1 MRALFSNL
9 LTASVSGSIV
19 ILAVL
24 VLRLVLRKT
33 PKKFICMLWM
43 VAGLRLLLPVP
54 LQSRFSL
61 QPPTIRLPQS
71 ETLQTYLVPLWC
83 IVAVSLLCASLI
95 SYAHLRRQV
104 KDARKIRGGWECEG
118 LETAFVLGF
127 LKPKI
132 YIPAGINDNTRQ
144 QILAH
149 ERTHLD
155 KGDHWIKL
163 IGFLALVLH
172 WFNPLVWVSYILL
185 CKDIEMACD
194 QRVVQ
199 FMDLPERKAY
209 SAALLDCST
218 HKVHYAACPV
228 AFGEVSVKYRIKSVL
243 SYKKPAFWI
252 SLLGVL
258 AIAFVA
264 VCLGTNP
271 IEQRSD
277 PDAALLRSSRE
288 TPEDFTPAVLPQS
301 EENPDWGLEM
311 SVADLTPT
319 GGSLML
325 GITEKLH
332 LATEN
337 LKLSDSFLETW
348 NGESWEPLPS
358 RSGDGQV
365 IRLSY
370 GFGGSFDRS
379 SEICCEPMDWSAVYG
394 SLAAGDYRI
403 VVTVTDDTRT
413 DLFRV
418 PFHIYREALPSAQE
432 AAVARCENAL
442 STLENQ
448 LAFVVRRSEKNFLDD
463 GLSPVCQV
471 GINGREYRVDYF
483 AGEFPVSTDRGS
495 VNGYIREGL
504 VNSELASFSLN
515 RNRKFLFPEGDS
527 LISDG
532 EIRFRSV
539 WTDQTGNICQG
550 TDQYLFDETGSLKQ
564 IDRLEQSID
573 GEILLHQRLEVLSTD
588 PYSSYISSAPSLDYT
603 DSYTSGGDSP
613 WSIYLRVDDDLL
625 TPTGGYIYVSWQGV
639 GAGNYTMGDSYWLE
653 RKVQEGKGT
662 DGWQRILG
670 SDAAF
675 PFGVALDKLSSR
687 AQIFHLDWSDAYGSL
702 DAGVYRLGTRFY
714 KDDQSIIQYAEFAV
728 YPTGGYYG
736 DGAQAAMARVDAAIE
751 KLKSGSYHAKK
762 FQSLGRQGTEELVL
776 TEEFWQYGDTLV
788 TAMYY
793 DAGRYSHCAVETGDD
808 RIMDGWYGYTY
819 FSGPYDSFYFPAGQS
834 VISDREITFLYSYST
849 AADDNPL
856 TRYTYRFDESGNLT
870 EIEHVSFDSMY
881 NGYRVKCIIEP
892 TPEAEIRAQVEAYRQ
907 EYEGK

>member
-104 KDARKIRGGWECEG
+104 KNARKVQGGWECEG

-252 SLLGVL
+252 SLLGVM

-271 IEQRSD
+271 VEKQED
-277 PDAALLRSSRE
+277 PEAALVQSSRQNPE
-288 TPEDFTPAVLPQS
+288 TFAPATAPASL
-301 EENPDWGLEM
+301 ENPDWGVTSYVSEC
-311 SVADLTPT
+311 TPT
-319 GGSLML
+319 GGTLTLVIEERFCQS
-325 GITEKLH
+325 
-332 LATEN
+332 
-337 LKLSDSFLETW
+337 SDSIAITDASLERW
-348 NGESWEPLPS
+348 NGTDWEEVPGLSGGKILTFGAMGFAQS
-358 RSGDGQV
+358 RTYATDTWP
-365 IRLSY
+365 I
-370 GFGGSFDRS
+370 
-379 SEICCEPMDWSAVYG
+379 PMDWSLRYG
-394 SLAAGDYRI
+394 SLSDGDYR
-403 VVTVTDDTRT
+403 VKAVMKSDTQSAT
-413 DLFRV
+413 FYA
-418 PFHIYREALPSAQE
+418 PFQIYREALPSAE
-432 AAVARCENAL
+432 ESALARCTAAL
-442 STLENQ
+442 QSLYQ
-448 LAFVVRRSEKNFLDD
+448 RGCYSILISQKQAFGD
-463 GLSPVCQV
+463 GLSPVLRLTRM
-471 GINGREYRVDYF
+471 GNTERSDYY
-483 AGEFPVSTDRGS
+483 AGNF
-495 VNGYIREGL
+495 
-504 VNSELASFSLN
+504 LASSKVENYSFTEGSPTDWTGPFTLSQN
-515 RNRKFLFPEGDS
+515 RRFLFPEGQSTISDQ
-527 LISDG
+527 LIS
-532 EIRFRSV
+532 FRSAWADPDGNTYYGTESYSFDSSGNLISV
-539 WTDQTGNICQG
+539 DRVVENTEKVLVAHDRMEVITQDTEECTD
-550 TDQYLFDETGSLKQ
+550 YLY
-564 IDRLEQSID
+564 
-573 GEILLHQRLEVLSTD
+573 EVSMQ
-588 PYSSYISSAPSLDYT
+588 APENSFEA
-603 DSYTSGGDSP
+603 SENSP
-613 WSIYLRVDDDLL
+613 WKIFFRVDDDYL
-625 TPTGGYIYVSWQGV
+625 TPTGGEVWVAWNGL
-639 GAGNYTMGDSYWLE
+639 GAGSYTIDSVFWLE
-653 RKVQEGKGT
+653 KMDSRNWE
-662 DGWQRILG
+662 RLLG
-670 SDAAF
+670 SDVTC
-675 PFGVALDKLSSR
+675 PFDGSFSTLSSR
-687 AQIFHLDWSDAYGSL
+687 TQMIQTDWSPVYGFL
-702 DAGVYRLGTRFY
+702 DAGLYRMGAKFFNGS
-714 KDDQSIIQYAEFAV
+714 QSLTQYAEFTIGAV
-728 YPTGGYYG
+728 GGVYG
-736 DGAQAAMARVDAAIE
+736 EGAEAAIARVDAAIA
-751 KLKSGSYHAKK
+751 KLKSGPYHAKQ
-762 FQSLGRQGTEELVL
+762 FSRHGGDDCL
-776 TEEFWQYGDTLV
+776 TEEYWSMGEDMAVCFYN
-788 TAMYY
+788 
-793 DAGRYSHCAVETGDD
+793 DAGSYSHSIVDSGED
-808 RIMDGWYGYTY
+808 RLWANWCDYDT
-819 FSGPYDSFYFPAGQS
+819 SRQPYYSIYFPEGES
-834 VISDREITFLYSYST
+834 VISDREISFLYGFSSN
-849 AADDNPL
+849 AWCNPL
-856 TRYTYRFDESGNLT
+856 YRYTYRFDEQGNLT
-870 EIEHVSFDSMY
+870 ELEWYFVQDGPEATIRY
-881 NGYRVKCIIEP
+881 CLEP
-892 TPEAEIRAQVEAYRQ
+892 TTETEVQ
-907 EYEGK
+907 EKLQQLRTENGT

>member
-1 MRALFSNL
+1 MRTLFSNL

-104 KDARKIRGGWECEG
+104 KNARKVRGGWECEG

-271 IEQRSD
+271 VEKQED
-277 PDAALLRSSRE
+277 PEAALVQSSRQNPE
-288 TPEDFTPAVLPQS
+288 TFAPATAPVSL
-301 EENPDWGLEM
+301 ENPDWGVTSYVSECTPTGGTLTLEIEERFCQSSDSIAITDASLERWNGTDWEEVPGLSDGKILTFGAM
-311 SVADLTPT
+311 GFAQSRTYATDTWPIPMDWSLRYGSLSDGDYRVKAVMKSDTQSATFYAPFQIYRETLPSAEESALARCTAALQSLYQRGCYSILISQKQAFGDGLSPVLRLTRMGNTERSDYYAGNFLASSKVENYSFTEGSPTDWTPPFTLSQNRRFLFPEGQSTISDQLISFRSAWADPDGNTYYGTESYSFDSSGNLISVDRVVENTEKVLVAHDRMEVITQDTEECTDYLYEASTQAPENSFEASNNSPWKIFFRVDDDYLTPT
-319 GGSLML
+319 GG
-325 GITEKLH
+325 EVWV
-332 LATEN
+332 A
-337 LKLSDSFLETW
+337 W
-348 NGESWEPLPS
+348 NGL
-358 RSGDGQV
+358 G
-365 IRLSY
+365 
-370 GFGGSFDRS
+370 
-379 SEICCEPMDWSAVYG
+379 
-394 SLAAGDYRI
+394 AG
-403 VVTVTDDTRT
+403 
-413 DLFRV
+413 
-418 PFHIYREALPSAQE
+418 
-432 AAVARCENAL
+432 
-442 STLENQ
+442 
-448 LAFVVRRSEKNFLDD
+448 
-463 GLSPVCQV
+463 
-471 GINGREYRVDYF
+471 
-483 AGEFPVSTDRGS
+483 
-495 VNGYIREGL
+495 
-504 VNSELASFSLN
+504 
-515 RNRKFLFPEGDS
+515 
-527 LISDG
+527 
-532 EIRFRSV
+532 
-539 WTDQTGNICQG
+539 
-550 TDQYLFDETGSLKQ
+550 
-564 IDRLEQSID
+564 
-573 GEILLHQRLEVLSTD
+573 
-588 PYSSYISSAPSLDYT
+588 
-603 DSYTSGGDSP
+603 SYTIDS
-613 WSIYLRVDDDLL
+613 VF
-625 TPTGGYIYVSWQGV
+625 
-639 GAGNYTMGDSYWLE
+639 WLE
-653 RKVQEGKGT
+653 KMGSRNWE
-662 DGWQRILG
+662 RLLG
-670 SDAAF
+670 SDVTC
-675 PFGVALDKLSSR
+675 PFDGNFSTLSSR
-687 AQIFHLDWSDAYGSL
+687 TQMIQTDWSPVYGFL
-702 DAGVYRLGTRFY
+702 DAGLYRMGAKFFNGS
-714 KDDQSIIQYAEFAV
+714 QSLTQYAEFTIGAV
-728 YPTGGYYG
+728 GGIYG
-736 DGAQAAMARVDAAIE
+736 DGAEAAIARVDAAIA
-751 KLKSGSYHAKK
+751 KLKSGPYHAKQ
-762 FQSLGRQGTEELVL
+762 FSRHS
-776 TEEFWQYGDTLV
+776 GDDCITKEYWSMGEDMAV
-788 TAMYY
+788 CFYN
-793 DAGRYSHCAVETGDD
+793 DAGSYSHSIVDSGED
-808 RIMDGWYGYTY
+808 RLWADWCDYDT
-819 FSGPYDSFYFPAGQS
+819 SRQPYYSIYFPEGES
-834 VISDREITFLYSYST
+834 VISDREISFLYSFSSN
-849 AADDNPL
+849 AWCNPL
-856 TRYTYRFDESGNLT
+856 YRYTYRFDEQGNLT
-870 EIEHVSFDSMY
+870 ELEWYFVQDGPETTIRY
-881 NGYRVKCIIEP
+881 CLEP
-892 TPEAEIRAQVEAYRQ
+892 TTETEVQ
-907 EYEGK
+907 EKLQQLRTENGT

>member
-104 KDARKIRGGWECEG
+104 KDARKVRGGWECEG

-271 IEQRSD
+271 VEKQED
-277 PDAALLRSSRE
+277 PEAALVQSSRQNPE
-288 TPEDFTPAVLPQS
+288 TFAPATAPASL
-301 EENPDWGLEM
+301 ENPDWGVTSYVSEC
-311 SVADLTPT
+311 TPT
-319 GGSLML
+319 GGTLTLVIEERFCQS
-325 GITEKLH
+325 
-332 LATEN
+332 
-337 LKLSDSFLETW
+337 SDSIAITDASLERW
-348 NGESWEPLPS
+348 NGTDWEEVPGLSGGKILTFGAMGFAQS
-358 RSGDGQV
+358 RTYATDTWP
-365 IRLSY
+365 I
-370 GFGGSFDRS
+370 
-379 SEICCEPMDWSAVYG
+379 PMDWSLRYG
-394 SLAAGDYRI
+394 SLSDGDYR
-403 VVTVTDDTRT
+403 VKAVMKSDTQSAT
-413 DLFRV
+413 FYA
-418 PFHIYREALPSAQE
+418 PFQIYREALPSAE
-432 AAVARCENAL
+432 ESALARCTAAL
-442 STLENQ
+442 QSLYQ
-448 LAFVVRRSEKNFLDD
+448 RGCYSILISQKQAFGD
-463 GLSPVCQV
+463 GLSPVLRLTRM
-471 GINGREYRVDYF
+471 GNTERSDYY
-483 AGEFPVSTDRGS
+483 AGNF
-495 VNGYIREGL
+495 
-504 VNSELASFSLN
+504 LASSKVENYSFTEGSPTDWTGPFTLSQN
-515 RNRKFLFPEGDS
+515 RRFLFPEGQSTISDQ
-527 LISDG
+527 LIS
-532 EIRFRSV
+532 FRSAWADPDGNTYYGTESYSFDSSGNLISV
-539 WTDQTGNICQG
+539 DRVVENTEKVLVAHDRMEVITQDTEECTD
-550 TDQYLFDETGSLKQ
+550 YLY
-564 IDRLEQSID
+564 
-573 GEILLHQRLEVLSTD
+573 EVSMQ
-588 PYSSYISSAPSLDYT
+588 APENSFEA
-603 DSYTSGGDSP
+603 SENSP
-613 WSIYLRVDDDLL
+613 WKIFFRVDDDYL
-625 TPTGGYIYVSWQGV
+625 TPTGGEVWVAWNGL
-639 GAGNYTMGDSYWLE
+639 GAGSYTIDSVFWLE
-653 RKVQEGKGT
+653 KMGSRNWE
-662 DGWQRILG
+662 RLLG
-670 SDAAF
+670 SDVTC
-675 PFGVALDKLSSR
+675 PFDGSFSTLSSR
-687 AQIFHLDWSDAYGSL
+687 TQMIQTDWSPVYGFL
-702 DAGVYRLGTRFY
+702 DAGLYRMGAKFFNGS
-714 KDDQSIIQYAEFAV
+714 QSLTQYAEFTIGAV
-728 YPTGGYYG
+728 GGIYG
-736 DGAQAAMARVDAAIE
+736 DGAEAAIARVDAAIA
-751 KLKSGSYHAKK
+751 KLKSGPYHAKQ
-762 FQSLGRQGTEELVL
+762 FSRHGGDDCL
-776 TEEFWQYGDTLV
+776 TEEYWSMGEDMAVCFYN
-788 TAMYY
+788 
-793 DAGRYSHCAVETGDD
+793 DAGSYSHSIVDSGED
-808 RIMDGWYGYTY
+808 RLWANWCDYDT
-819 FSGPYDSFYFPAGQS
+819 SRQPYYSIYFPEGES
-834 VISDREITFLYSYST
+834 IISDREISFLYSFSSN
-849 AADDNPL
+849 AWCNPL
-856 TRYTYRFDESGNLT
+856 YRYTYRFDEQGNLT
-870 EIEHVSFDSMY
+870 ELEWYFVQDGPEATIRY
-881 NGYRVKCIIEP
+881 CLEP
-892 TPEAEIRAQVEAYRQ
+892 TTETEVQ
-907 EYEGK
+907 EKLQQLRTENGT

>member
-104 KDARKIRGGWECEG
+104 KNARKVRGGWECEG

-271 IEQRSD
+271 VEKQED
-277 PDAALLRSSRE
+277 PEAALVQSSQ
-288 TPEDFTPAVLPQS
+288 EDPADFSPAAQPQYP
-301 EENPDWGLEM
+301 ENPDWGITL
-311 SVADLTPT
+311 SVEDLTVT
-319 GGSLML
+319 GG
-325 GITEKLH
+325 KLI
-332 LATEN
+332 
-337 LKLSDSFLETW
+337 LKIAPEFCRTRDTIKV
-348 NGESWEPLPS
+348 
-358 RSGDGQV
+358 SG
-365 IRLSY
+365 S
-370 GFGGSFDRS
+370 
-379 SEICCEPMDWSAVYG
+379 
-394 SLAAGDYRI
+394 
-403 VVTVTDDTRT
+403 
-413 DLFRV
+413 
-418 PFHIYREALPSAQE
+418 H
-432 AAVARCENAL
+432 
-442 STLENQ
+442 
-448 LAFVVRRSEKNFLDD
+448 
-463 GLSPVCQV
+463 
-471 GINGREYRVDYF
+471 
-483 AGEFPVSTDRGS
+483 
-495 VNGYIREGL
+495 
-504 VNSELASFSLN
+504 
-515 RNRKFLFPEGDS
+515 
-527 LISDG
+527 
-532 EIRFRSV
+532 
-539 WTDQTGNICQG
+539 
-550 TDQYLFDETGSLKQ
+550 
-564 IDRLEQSID
+564 
-573 GEILLHQRLEVLSTD
+573 
-588 PYSSYISSAPSLDYT
+588 
-603 DSYTSGGDSP
+603 
-613 WSIYLRVDDDLL
+613 
-625 TPTGGYIYVSWQGV
+625 
-639 GAGNYTMGDSYWLE
+639 LE
-653 RKVQEGKGT
+653 R
-662 DGWQRILG
+662 
-670 SDAAF
+670 
-675 PFGVALDKLSSR
+675 
-687 AQIFHLDWSDAYGSL
+687 
-702 DAGVYRLGTRFY
+702 
-714 KDDQSIIQYAEFAV
+714 
-728 YPTGGYYG
+728 
-736 DGAQAAMARVDAAIE
+736 
-751 KLKSGSYHAKK
+751 
-762 FQSLGRQGTEELVL
+762 
-776 TEEFWQYGDTLV
+776 
-788 TAMYY
+788 
-793 DAGRYSHCAVETGDD
+793 
-808 RIMDGWYGYTY
+808 
-819 FSGPYDSFYFPAGQS
+819 
-834 VISDREITFLYSYST
+834 
-849 AADDNPL
+849 
-856 TRYTYRFDESGNLT
+856 
-870 EIEHVSFDSMY
+870 
-881 NGYRVKCIIEP
+881 
-892 TPEAEIRAQVEAYRQ
+892 
-907 EYEGK
+907 

>member
-1 MRALFSNL
+1 MQSLFSNL

-104 KDARKIRGGWECEG
+104 KNARKVRGGWECEG

-271 IEQRSD
+271 VEKQED
-277 PDAALLRSSRE
+277 PEAALVQSSKE
-288 TPEDFTPAVLPQS
+288 KPESFTTAAMPVSP
-301 EENPDWGLEM
+301 ENPDWGLVPYV
-311 SVADLTPT
+311 SACTPT
-319 GGSLML
+319 GGTLSIEVQERFCQSSDGMTITDASL
-325 GITEKLH
+325 ER
-332 LATEN
+332 
-337 LKLSDSFLETW
+337 W
-348 NGESWEPLPS
+348 NGTDWEPLPS
-358 RSGDGQV
+358 LSGGKILTFGVVFAQFRSYATETEH
-365 IRLSY
+365 LS
-370 GFGGSFDRS
+370 
-379 SEICCEPMDWSAVYG
+379 MDWSLRYG
-394 SLAAGDYRI
+394 SLPEGDYRVNLVI
-403 VVTVTDDTRT
+403 ASDTQSAT
-413 DLFRV
+413 FYA
-418 PFHIYREALPSAQE
+418 PFQIYREALPSAE
-432 AAVARCENAL
+432 ESALARCTAAL
-442 STLENQ
+442 QSLYQ
-448 LAFVVRRSEKNFLDD
+448 RRYYSILISQKQTFGD
-463 GLSPVCQV
+463 GLSPVMRLTKD
-471 GINGREYRVDYF
+471 GRTFRNDYY
-483 AGEFPVSTDRGS
+483 AGEF
-495 VNGYIREGL
+495 
-504 VNSELASFSLN
+504 LASSNMVNYDFDGAGGVPMDWTEPFSLN
-515 RNRKFLFPEGDS
+515 QNRRFLFPEGQS
-527 LISDG
+527 TISEQLIS
-532 EIRFRSV
+532 FRSAWV
-539 WTDQTGNICQG
+539 DTDGNTYYG
-550 TDQYLFDETGSLKQ
+550 TDCYCFDSSRNLTSVDRVVENSEKALVSH
-564 IDRLEQSID
+564 DRLEVITLD
-573 GEILLHQRLEVLSTD
+573 TEECTDYLYANASTQVPED
-588 PYSSYISSAPSLDYT
+588 SFEAAEKSSWKIFF
-603 DSYTSGGDSP
+603 
-613 WSIYLRVDDDLL
+613 RVDDDYL
-625 TPTGGYIYVSWQGV
+625 TPTGGEVWVAWNGL
-639 GAGNYTMGDSYWLE
+639 GAGSYTIDSVFWLE
-653 RKVQEGKGT
+653 KMDSRNWE
-662 DGWQRILG
+662 RLLG
-670 SDAAF
+670 SDVTC
-675 PFGVALDKLSSR
+675 PFDGSFSTLSSR
-687 AQIFHLDWSDAYGSL
+687 TQMIQTDWSPVYGFL
-702 DAGVYRLGTRFY
+702 DAGLYRMGAKFFNG
-714 KDDQSIIQYAEFAV
+714 DQSLIQYAEFSIGAV
-728 YPTGGYYG
+728 GGVYG
-736 DGAQAAMARVDAAIE
+736 DGAEAAIARVDAAIAA
-751 KLKSGSYHAKK
+751 LKSGPYHAKQ
-762 FQSLGRQGTEELVL
+762 FSRHDGTDTL
-776 TEEFWQYGDTLV
+776 TEEYWAVGEDMATSFYN
-788 TAMYY
+788 
-793 DAGRYSHCAVETGDD
+793 DAGSYSHSIVESGED
-808 RIMDGWYGYTY
+808 RLWANWCDYDT
-819 FSGPYDSFYFPAGQS
+819 SRQPYYSIYFPEGES
-834 VISDREITFLYSYST
+834 VISDREISFLYSFSSN
-849 AADDNPL
+849 AWCNPL
-856 TRYTYRFDESGNLT
+856 YRYTYRFDEQGNLT
-870 EIEHVSFDSMY
+870 ELEWYFVQDGPEATIRY
-881 NGYRVKCIIEP
+881 CLEP
-892 TPEAEIRAQVEAYRQ
+892 TTETEVQ
-907 EYEGK
+907 EKLQQLRTENGT

>member
-104 KDARKIRGGWECEG
+104 KDARKVRGGWECEG

-271 IEQRSD
+271 VEKQED
-277 PDAALLRSSRE
+277 PEAALVQSSRQNPE
-288 TPEDFTPAVLPQS
+288 TFAPATAPASL
-301 EENPDWGLEM
+301 ENPDWGVTSYVSEC
-311 SVADLTPT
+311 TPT
-319 GGSLML
+319 GGTLTLVIEERFCQS
-325 GITEKLH
+325 
-332 LATEN
+332 
-337 LKLSDSFLETW
+337 SDSIAITDASLERW
-348 NGESWEPLPS
+348 NGTDWEEVPGLSGGKILTFGAMGFAQS
-358 RSGDGQV
+358 RTYATDTWP
-365 IRLSY
+365 I
-370 GFGGSFDRS
+370 
-379 SEICCEPMDWSAVYG
+379 PMDWSLRYG
-394 SLAAGDYRI
+394 SLSDGDYR
-403 VVTVTDDTRT
+403 VKAVMKSDTQSAT
-413 DLFRV
+413 FYA
-418 PFHIYREALPSAQE
+418 PFQIYREALPSAE
-432 AAVARCENAL
+432 ESALARCTAAL
-442 STLENQ
+442 QSLYQ
-448 LAFVVRRSEKNFLDD
+448 RGCYSILISQKQAFGD
-463 GLSPVCQV
+463 GLSPVLRLTRM
-471 GINGREYRVDYF
+471 GNTERSDYY
-483 AGEFPVSTDRGS
+483 AGNF
-495 VNGYIREGL
+495 
-504 VNSELASFSLN
+504 LASSKVENYSFTEGSPTDWTGPFTLSQN
-515 RNRKFLFPEGDS
+515 RRFLFPEGQSTISDQ
-527 LISDG
+527 LIS
-532 EIRFRSV
+532 FRSAWADPDGNTYYGTESYSFDSSGNLISV
-539 WTDQTGNICQG
+539 DRVVENTEKVLVAHDRMEVITQDREECTD
-550 TDQYLFDETGSLKQ
+550 YLYEA
-564 IDRLEQSID
+564 
-573 GEILLHQRLEVLSTD
+573 STQ
-588 PYSSYISSAPSLDYT
+588 APENSFEA
-603 DSYTSGGDSP
+603 SENSP
-613 WSIYLRVDDDLL
+613 WKIFFRVDDDYL
-625 TPTGGYIYVSWQGV
+625 TPTGGEVWVAWNGL
-639 GAGNYTMGDSYWLE
+639 GAGSYTIDSVFWLE
-653 RKVQEGKGT
+653 KKDSRNWE
-662 DGWQRILG
+662 RLLG
-670 SDAAF
+670 SDVTC
-675 PFGVALDKLSSR
+675 PFDGSFSTLSSR
-687 AQIFHLDWSDAYGSL
+687 TQMIQTDWSPVYGSL
-702 DAGVYRLGTRFY
+702 DAGLYRMGAKFFNG
-714 KDDQSIIQYAEFAV
+714 DQSLIQYAEFSIGAV
-728 YPTGGYYG
+728 GGVYG
-736 DGAQAAMARVDAAIE
+736 DGAEAAIARVDAAIAA
-751 KLKSGSYHAKK
+751 LKSGPYHAKQ
-762 FQSLGRQGTEELVL
+762 FSRHDGTDTL
-776 TEEFWQYGDTLV
+776 TEEYWAAGEDMATSFYN
-788 TAMYY
+788 
-793 DAGRYSHCAVETGDD
+793 DAGSYSHSIVDSGED
-808 RIMDGWYGYTY
+808 RLWANWCDYDT
-819 FSGPYDSFYFPAGQS
+819 SRQPYYSIYFPEGES
-834 VISDREITFLYSYST
+834 VISDREISFLYGFSSN
-849 AADDNPL
+849 AWCNPL
-856 TRYTYRFDESGNLT
+856 YRYTYRFDEQGNLT
-870 EIEHVSFDSMY
+870 ELEWYFVQDGPEATIRY
-881 NGYRVKCIIEP
+881 CLEP
-892 TPEAEIRAQVEAYRQ
+892 TTETEVQ
-907 EYEGK
+907 EKLQQLRTENGT

>member
-104 KDARKIRGGWECEG
+104 KNARKVRGGWECEG

-271 IEQRSD
+271 VEKQED
-277 PDAALLRSSRE
+277 PEAALVQSSRQNPE
-288 TPEDFTPAVLPQS
+288 TFAPATAPASL
-301 EENPDWGLEM
+301 ENPDWGVTSYVSEC
-311 SVADLTPT
+311 TPT
-319 GGSLML
+319 GGTLTLEIEERFCQS
-325 GITEKLH
+325 
-332 LATEN
+332 
-337 LKLSDSFLETW
+337 SDSIAITDASLERW
-348 NGESWEPLPS
+348 NGTDWEEVPGLSGGKILTFGAMGFAQS
-358 RSGDGQV
+358 RTYATDTWP
-365 IRLSY
+365 I
-370 GFGGSFDRS
+370 
-379 SEICCEPMDWSAVYG
+379 PMDWSLRYG
-394 SLAAGDYRI
+394 SLSDGDYR
-403 VVTVTDDTRT
+403 VKAVMKSDTQSAT
-413 DLFRV
+413 FYA
-418 PFHIYREALPSAQE
+418 PFQIYREALPSAE
-432 AAVARCENAL
+432 ESALARCTAAL
-442 STLENQ
+442 QSLYQ
-448 LAFVVRRSEKNFLDD
+448 RGCYSILISQKQAFGD
-463 GLSPVCQV
+463 GLSPVLRLTRM
-471 GINGREYRVDYF
+471 GNTERSDYY
-483 AGEFPVSTDRGS
+483 AGNF
-495 VNGYIREGL
+495 
-504 VNSELASFSLN
+504 LASSKVENYSFTEGSPTDWTGPFTLSQN
-515 RNRKFLFPEGDS
+515 RRFLFPEGQSTISDQ
-527 LISDG
+527 LIS
-532 EIRFRSV
+532 FRSA
-539 WTDQTGNICQG
+539 WADPDGNTYYG
-550 TDQYLFDETGSLKQ
+550 
-564 IDRLEQSID
+564 
-573 GEILLHQRLEVLSTD
+573 
-588 PYSSYISSAPSLDYT
+588 T
-603 DSYTSGGDSP
+603 DSYSFDSSGNLISVDRVVENIEKVLVAHDRMEVITQDREECTDYLYEASTQAPENSFEASENSP
-613 WSIYLRVDDDLL
+613 WKIFFRVDDDYL
-625 TPTGGYIYVSWQGV
+625 TPTGGEVWVAWNGL
-639 GAGNYTMGDSYWLE
+639 GAGSYTIDSVFWLE
-653 RKVQEGKGT
+653 KMGSRSWE
-662 DGWQRILG
+662 RLLG
-670 SDAAF
+670 SDVTC
-675 PFGVALDKLSSR
+675 PFDGSFSTLSSR
-687 AQIFHLDWSDAYGSL
+687 TQMIQTDWSPVYGFL
-702 DAGVYRLGTRFY
+702 DAGLYRMGAKFFNGS
-714 KDDQSIIQYAEFAV
+714 QSLTQYAEFTIGAV
-728 YPTGGYYG
+728 GGIYG
-736 DGAQAAMARVDAAIE
+736 DGAEAAIARVDAAIA
-751 KLKSGSYHAKK
+751 KLKSGPYHAKQ
-762 FQSLGRQGTEELVL
+762 FSRHGGDDCL
-776 TEEFWQYGDTLV
+776 TEEYWSMGEDMAVCFYN
-788 TAMYY
+788 
-793 DAGRYSHCAVETGDD
+793 DAGSYSHSIVDSGED
-808 RIMDGWYGYTY
+808 RLWANWCDYDT
-819 FSGPYDSFYFPAGQS
+819 SRQPYYSIYFPEGES
-834 VISDREITFLYSYST
+834 VISDREISFLYSFSSN
-849 AADDNPL
+849 AWCNPL
-856 TRYTYRFDESGNLT
+856 YRYTYRFDEQGNLT
-870 EIEHVSFDSMY
+870 ELEWYFVQDGPEATIRY
-881 NGYRVKCIIEP
+881 CLEP
-892 TPEAEIRAQVEAYRQ
+892 TTETEVQ
-907 EYEGK
+907 EKLQQLRTENGT

>member
-1 MRALFSNL
+1 MQSLFSNL

-104 KDARKIRGGWECEG
+104 KNARKVRGGWECEG

-271 IEQRSD
+271 VEKQED
-277 PDAALLRSSRE
+277 PEAALVQSSRQNPE
-288 TPEDFTPAVLPQS
+288 TFAPATAPASL
-301 EENPDWGLEM
+301 ENPDWGVTSYVSEC
-311 SVADLTPT
+311 TPT
-319 GGSLML
+319 GGTLTLVIEERFCQS
-325 GITEKLH
+325 
-332 LATEN
+332 
-337 LKLSDSFLETW
+337 SDSIAITDASLERW
-348 NGESWEPLPS
+348 NGTDWEEVPGLSGGKILTFGAMGFAQS
-358 RSGDGQV
+358 RTYATDTWP
-365 IRLSY
+365 I
-370 GFGGSFDRS
+370 
-379 SEICCEPMDWSAVYG
+379 PMDWSLRYG
-394 SLAAGDYRI
+394 SLSDGDYR
-403 VVTVTDDTRT
+403 VKAVMKSDTQSAT
-413 DLFRV
+413 FYA
-418 PFHIYREALPSAQE
+418 PFQIYREALPSAE
-432 AAVARCENAL
+432 ESALARCTAAL
-442 STLENQ
+442 QSLYQ
-448 LAFVVRRSEKNFLDD
+448 RGCYSILISQKQAFGD
-463 GLSPVCQV
+463 GLSPVLRLTRM
-471 GINGREYRVDYF
+471 GNTERSDYY
-483 AGEFPVSTDRGS
+483 AGNF
-495 VNGYIREGL
+495 
-504 VNSELASFSLN
+504 LASSKVENYSFTEESPTDWTPPFTLSQN
-515 RNRKFLFPEGDS
+515 RRFLFPEGQSTISDQ
-527 LISDG
+527 LIS
-532 EIRFRSV
+532 FRSAWADPEGNTYYGTESYSFDSSGNLISV
-539 WTDQTGNICQG
+539 DRVVENTEKVLVAHDRMEVITQDREECTD
-550 TDQYLFDETGSLKQ
+550 YLY
-564 IDRLEQSID
+564 
-573 GEILLHQRLEVLSTD
+573 EVSTQ
-588 PYSSYISSAPSLDYT
+588 APENSFEA
-603 DSYTSGGDSP
+603 SENSP
-613 WSIYLRVDDDLL
+613 WKIFFRVDDDYL
-625 TPTGGYIYVSWQGV
+625 TPTGGEVWVAWNGL
-639 GAGNYTMGDSYWLE
+639 GAGSYTIDSVFWLE
-653 RKVQEGKGT
+653 KMGSRSWE
-662 DGWQRILG
+662 RLLG
-670 SDAAF
+670 SDVTC
-675 PFGVALDKLSSR
+675 PFDGSFSTLSSR
-687 AQIFHLDWSDAYGSL
+687 TQMIQTDWSPVYGFL
-702 DAGVYRLGTRFY
+702 DAGLYRMGAKFFNGS
-714 KDDQSIIQYAEFAV
+714 QSLTQYAEFTIGAV
-728 YPTGGYYG
+728 GGIYG
-736 DGAQAAMARVDAAIE
+736 DGAEAAIARVDAAIA
-751 KLKSGSYHAKK
+751 KLKSGPYHAKQ
-762 FQSLGRQGTEELVL
+762 FSRHGGDDCL
-776 TEEFWQYGDTLV
+776 TEEYWSMGEDMAVCFYN
-788 TAMYY
+788 
-793 DAGRYSHCAVETGDD
+793 DAGSYSHSIIDSGED
-808 RIMDGWYGYTY
+808 RLWANWCDYDT
-819 FSGPYDSFYFPAGQS
+819 SRQPYYSIYFPEGES
-834 VISDREITFLYSYST
+834 VISDREISFLYGFSSN
-849 AADDNPL
+849 AWCNPL
-856 TRYTYRFDESGNLT
+856 YRYTYRFDEQGNLT
-870 EIEHVSFDSMY
+870 ELEWYFVQDGPEATIRY
-881 NGYRVKCIIEP
+881 CLEP
-892 TPEAEIRAQVEAYRQ
+892 TTETEVQ
-907 EYEGK
+907 EKLQQLRTENGT

>member
-104 KDARKIRGGWECEG
+104 KNARKVRGGWECEG

-271 IEQRSD
+271 VEKQED
-277 PDAALLRSSRE
+277 PEAALVQSSRQNPE
-288 TPEDFTPAVLPQS
+288 TFAPATAPASL
-301 EENPDWGLEM
+301 ENPDWGVTSYVSEC
-311 SVADLTPT
+311 TPT
-319 GGSLML
+319 GGTLTLVIEERFCQS
-325 GITEKLH
+325 
-332 LATEN
+332 
-337 LKLSDSFLETW
+337 SDSIAITDASLERW
-348 NGESWEPLPS
+348 NGTDWEEVPGLSGGKILTFGAMGFAQS
-358 RSGDGQV
+358 RTYATDTWP
-365 IRLSY
+365 I
-370 GFGGSFDRS
+370 
-379 SEICCEPMDWSAVYG
+379 PMDWSLRYG
-394 SLAAGDYRI
+394 SLSDGDYR
-403 VVTVTDDTRT
+403 VKAVMKSDTQSAT
-413 DLFRV
+413 FYA
-418 PFHIYREALPSAQE
+418 PFQIYREALPSAE
-432 AAVARCENAL
+432 ESALARCTAAL
-442 STLENQ
+442 QSLYQ
-448 LAFVVRRSEKNFLDD
+448 RGCYSILISQKQAFGD
-463 GLSPVCQV
+463 GLSPVLRLTRM
-471 GINGREYRVDYF
+471 GNTERSDYY
-483 AGEFPVSTDRGS
+483 AGNF
-495 VNGYIREGL
+495 
-504 VNSELASFSLN
+504 LASSKVENYSFTEGSPTDWTPPFTLSQN
-515 RNRKFLFPEGDS
+515 RRFLFPEGQSTISDQ
-527 LISDG
+527 LIS
-532 EIRFRSV
+532 FRSAWADPDGNTYYGTESYSFDSSGNLISV
-539 WTDQTGNICQG
+539 DRVVENTEKVLVAHDRMEVITQDREECTD
-550 TDQYLFDETGSLKQ
+550 YLYEA
-564 IDRLEQSID
+564 
-573 GEILLHQRLEVLSTD
+573 STQ
-588 PYSSYISSAPSLDYT
+588 APENSFEA
-603 DSYTSGGDSP
+603 SENSP
-613 WSIYLRVDDDLL
+613 WKIFFRVDDDYL
-625 TPTGGYIYVSWQGV
+625 TPTGGEVWVAWNGL
-639 GAGNYTMGDSYWLE
+639 GAGSYTIDSVFWLE
-653 RKVQEGKGT
+653 KMGSRNWE
-662 DGWQRILG
+662 RLLG
-670 SDAAF
+670 SDVTC
-675 PFGVALDKLSSR
+675 PFDGSFSTLSSR
-687 AQIFHLDWSDAYGSL
+687 TQMIQTDWSPVYGFL
-702 DAGVYRLGTRFY
+702 DAGLYRMGAKFFNGS
-714 KDDQSIIQYAEFAV
+714 QSLTQYAEFTIGAV
-728 YPTGGYYG
+728 GGIYG
-736 DGAQAAMARVDAAIE
+736 DGAEAAIARVDTAIA
-751 KLKSGSYHAKK
+751 KLKSGPYHAKQ
-762 FQSLGRQGTEELVL
+762 FSRHGGDDCL
-776 TEEFWQYGDTLV
+776 TEEYWSMGEDMAVCFYN
-788 TAMYY
+788 
-793 DAGRYSHCAVETGDD
+793 DAGSYSHSIVDSGED
-808 RIMDGWYGYTY
+808 RLWANWCDYDT
-819 FSGPYDSFYFPAGQS
+819 SRQPYYSIYFPEGES
-834 VISDREITFLYSYST
+834 VISDREISFLYSFSSN
-849 AADDNPL
+849 AWCNPL
-856 TRYTYRFDESGNLT
+856 YRYTYRFDEQGNLT
-870 EIEHVSFDSMY
+870 ELEWYFVQDGPEATIRY
-881 NGYRVKCIIEP
+881 CLEP
-892 TPEAEIRAQVEAYRQ
+892 TTETEVQ
-907 EYEGK
+907 EKLQQLRTENGT

>member
-33 PKKFICMLWM
+33 PKKFICILWM

-132 YIPAGINDNTRQ
+132 YIPAGVSDNTRQ

-271 IEQRSD
+271 VEKQED
-277 PDAALLRSSRE
+277 PEAALVQSSRQNPE
-288 TPEDFTPAVLPQS
+288 TFAPATAPASL
-301 EENPDWGLEM
+301 ENPDWGVTSYVSEC
-311 SVADLTPT
+311 TPT
-319 GGSLML
+319 GGTLTLVIEERFCQS
-325 GITEKLH
+325 
-332 LATEN
+332 
-337 LKLSDSFLETW
+337 SDSIAITDASLERW
-348 NGESWEPLPS
+348 NGTDWEEVPGLSGGKILTFGAMGFAQS
-358 RSGDGQV
+358 RTYATDTWP
-365 IRLSY
+365 I
-370 GFGGSFDRS
+370 
-379 SEICCEPMDWSAVYG
+379 PMDWSLRYG
-394 SLAAGDYRI
+394 SLSDGDYR
-403 VVTVTDDTRT
+403 VKAVMKSDTQSAT
-413 DLFRV
+413 FYA
-418 PFHIYREALPSAQE
+418 PFQIYREALPSAE
-432 AAVARCENAL
+432 ESALARCTAAL
-442 STLENQ
+442 QSFYQRGCYSILISQ
-448 LAFVVRRSEKNFLDD
+448 KQAFGD
-463 GLSPVCQV
+463 GLSPVLRLTRM
-471 GINGREYRVDYF
+471 GNTERSDYY
-483 AGEFPVSTDRGS
+483 AGNF
-495 VNGYIREGL
+495 
-504 VNSELASFSLN
+504 LASSKVENYSFTEGSPTDWTPPFTLSQN
-515 RNRKFLFPEGDS
+515 RRFLFPEGQSTISDQ
-527 LISDG
+527 LIS
-532 EIRFRSV
+532 FRSA
-539 WTDQTGNICQG
+539 WADPDGNTYYG
-550 TDQYLFDETGSLKQ
+550 
-564 IDRLEQSID
+564 R
-573 GEILLHQRLEVLSTD
+573 
-588 PYSSYISSAPSLDYT
+588 
-603 DSYTSGGDSP
+603 DSYSFDSSGNLISVDRVVENTEKVLVAHDRMEVITQDTEECTDYLYEASTQAPENSFEASENSP
-613 WSIYLRVDDDLL
+613 WKIFFRVDDDYL
-625 TPTGGYIYVSWQGV
+625 TPTGGEVWVAWNGL
-639 GAGNYTMGDSYWLE
+639 GAGSYTIDSVFWLE
-653 RKVQEGKGT
+653 KMGSRNWE
-662 DGWQRILG
+662 RLLG
-670 SDAAF
+670 SDVTC
-675 PFGVALDKLSSR
+675 PFDGSFSTLSSR
-687 AQIFHLDWSDAYGSL
+687 TQMIQTDWSPVYGFL
-702 DAGVYRLGTRFY
+702 DAGLYRMGAKFFNGS
-714 KDDQSIIQYAEFAV
+714 QSLTQYAEFTIGAV
-728 YPTGGYYG
+728 GGIYG
-736 DGAQAAMARVDAAIE
+736 DGAEAAIARVDAAIA
-751 KLKSGSYHAKK
+751 KLKSGPYHAKQ
-762 FQSLGRQGTEELVL
+762 FSRHGGTDTL
-776 TEEFWQYGDTLV
+776 TEEYWAVGEDMATSFYNN
-788 TAMYY
+788 
-793 DAGRYSHCAVETGDD
+793 AGSYSHSIVESGED
-808 RIMDGWYGYTY
+808 RLWANWCNYDT
-819 FSGPYDSFYFPAGQS
+819 SRQPYYSIYFPEGES
-834 VISDREITFLYSYST
+834 VISDREISFLYSFSSN
-849 AADDNPL
+849 AWCNPL
-856 TRYTYRFDESGNLT
+856 YRYTYRFDEQGNLT
-870 EIEHVSFDSMY
+870 ELEWYFVQDGPEATIRY
-881 NGYRVKCIIEP
+881 CLEP
-892 TPEAEIRAQVEAYRQ
+892 TTETEVQ
-907 EYEGK
+907 EKLQQLRTENGT

>member
-1 MRALFSNL
+1 MGALFSNL

-104 KDARKIRGGWECEG
+104 KNARKVRGGWECEG

-271 IEQRSD
+271 VEKQED
-277 PDAALLRSSRE
+277 PEAALVQSSRQNPE
-288 TPEDFTPAVLPQS
+288 TFAPATAPASL
-301 EENPDWGLEM
+301 ENPDWGVTSYVSEC
-311 SVADLTPT
+311 TPT
-319 GGSLML
+319 GGTLTLVIEERFCQS
-325 GITEKLH
+325 
-332 LATEN
+332 
-337 LKLSDSFLETW
+337 SDSIAITDASLERW
-348 NGESWEPLPS
+348 NGTDWEEVPGLSGGKILTFGAMGFAQS
-358 RSGDGQV
+358 RTYATDTWP
-365 IRLSY
+365 I
-370 GFGGSFDRS
+370 
-379 SEICCEPMDWSAVYG
+379 PMDWSLRYG
-394 SLAAGDYRI
+394 SLSDGDYR
-403 VVTVTDDTRT
+403 VKAVMKSDTQSAT
-413 DLFRV
+413 FYA
-418 PFHIYREALPSAQE
+418 PFQIYREALPSAE
-432 AAVARCENAL
+432 ESALARCTAAL
-442 STLENQ
+442 QSLYQ
-448 LAFVVRRSEKNFLDD
+448 RGCYSILISQKQAFGD
-463 GLSPVCQV
+463 GLSPVLRLTRM
-471 GINGREYRVDYF
+471 GNTERSDYY
-483 AGEFPVSTDRGS
+483 AGNF
-495 VNGYIREGL
+495 
-504 VNSELASFSLN
+504 LASSKVENYSFTEGSPTDWTPPFTLSQN
-515 RNRKFLFPEGDS
+515 RRFLFPEGQSTISDQ
-527 LISDG
+527 LIS
-532 EIRFRSV
+532 FRSAWADPDGNTYYGTESYSFDSSGNLISV
-539 WTDQTGNICQG
+539 DRVVENTEKVLVAHDRMEVITQDREECTD
-550 TDQYLFDETGSLKQ
+550 YLYEA
-564 IDRLEQSID
+564 
-573 GEILLHQRLEVLSTD
+573 STQ
-588 PYSSYISSAPSLDYT
+588 APENSFEA
-603 DSYTSGGDSP
+603 SENSP
-613 WSIYLRVDDDLL
+613 WKIFFRVDDDYL
-625 TPTGGYIYVSWQGV
+625 TPTGGEVWVAWNGL
-639 GAGNYTMGDSYWLE
+639 GAGSYTIDSVFWLE
-653 RKVQEGKGT
+653 KMGSRNWE
-662 DGWQRILG
+662 RLLG
-670 SDAAF
+670 SDVTC
-675 PFGVALDKLSSR
+675 PFDGSFSTLSSR
-687 AQIFHLDWSDAYGSL
+687 TQMIQTDWSPVYGFL
-702 DAGVYRLGTRFY
+702 DAGLYRMGAKFFNGS
-714 KDDQSIIQYAEFAV
+714 QSLTQYAEFTIGAV
-728 YPTGGYYG
+728 GGIYG
-736 DGAQAAMARVDAAIE
+736 DGAEAAIARVDTAIA
-751 KLKSGSYHAKK
+751 KLKSGPYHAKQ
-762 FQSLGRQGTEELVL
+762 FSRHGGDDCL
-776 TEEFWQYGDTLV
+776 TEEYWSMGEDMAVCFYN
-788 TAMYY
+788 
-793 DAGRYSHCAVETGDD
+793 DAGSYSHSIVDSGED
-808 RIMDGWYGYTY
+808 RLWANWCDYDT
-819 FSGPYDSFYFPAGQS
+819 SRQPYYSIYFPEGES
-834 VISDREITFLYSYST
+834 VISDREISFLYSFSSN
-849 AADDNPL
+849 AWCNPL
-856 TRYTYRFDESGNLT
+856 YRYTYRFDEQGNLT
-870 EIEHVSFDSMY
+870 ELEWYFVQDGPEATIRY
-881 NGYRVKCIIEP
+881 CLEP
-892 TPEAEIRAQVEAYRQ
+892 TTETEVQ
-907 EYEGK
+907 EKLQQLRTENGT

>member
-33 PKKFICMLWM
+33 PKKFICILWM

-132 YIPAGINDNTRQ
+132 YIPAGVSDNTRQ

-271 IEQRSD
+271 VEKQED
-277 PDAALLRSSRE
+277 PEAALVQSSQ
-288 TPEDFTPAVLPQS
+288 EDPADFSPAAQPQYP
-301 EENPDWGLEM
+301 ENPDWGITL
-311 SVADLTPT
+311 SVEDLTVT
-319 GGSLML
+319 GG
-325 GITEKLH
+325 KLILKIAPEFCRTRDTIKVSGSH
-332 LATEN
+332 LER
-337 LKLSDSFLETW
+337 W
-348 NGESWEPLPS
+348 NGSSWEIVPVLAGNAELYPETN
-358 RSGDGQV
+358 
-365 IRLSY
+365 Y
-370 GFGGSFDRS
+370 GFSLGQDTTQSTYRDL
-379 SEICCEPMDWSAVYG
+379 DWSLTYG
-394 SLAAGDYRI
+394 ALSAGDYLI
-403 VVTVTDDTRT
+403 AMNISGEG
-413 DLFRV
+413 LSGSFCV
-418 PFHIYREALPSAQE
+418 PFRIYREALPSAQE
-432 AAVARCENAL
+432 EALTRCTNTINAL
-442 STLENQ
+442 NSKRAISLLRGGKN
-448 LAFVVRRSEKNFLDD
+448 AFNDDVSPTARITKDGQRYRLD
-463 GLSPVCQV
+463 
-471 GINGREYRVDYF
+471 YY
-483 AGEFPVSTDRGS
+483 AGE
-495 VNGYIREGL
+495 Y
-504 VNSELASFSLN
+504 LASSMQTTDYNFADRMKDMLN
-515 RNRKFLFPEGDS
+515 DFLPDENRKILFPEGESCIDAQQ
-527 LISDG
+527 
-532 EIRFRSV
+532 IRFRSA
-539 WTDQTGNICQG
+539 WADASGTTYQG
-550 TDQYLFDETGSLKQ
+550 TDTYRFDETGNLTRV
-564 IDRLEQSID
+564 DRLVQD
-573 GEILLHQRLEVLSTD
+573 GIGTVLSHDYLEVLSQD
-588 PYSSYISSAPSLDYT
+588 YGVCVNYIADCASLDYA
-603 DSYTSGGDSP
+603 DSFSTGADSP
-613 WSIYLRVDDDLL
+613 WNIFLRVDDDLL
-625 TPTGGYIYVSWQGV
+625 LPTGGEIMVSWQGV
-639 GAGNYTMGDSYWLE
+639 GRGSYTMDDRYWLE
-653 RKVQEGKGT
+653 KKT
-662 DGWQRILG
+662 SDGWQRLQG
-670 SDAAF
+670 DSTY
-675 PFGVALDKLSSR
+675 PFGTVLQPLSSMS
-687 AQIFHLDWSDAYGSL
+687 QIFSLDWSSTYGAL
-702 DAGVYRLGTRFY
+702 DSGVYRLGTRFY
-714 KDDQSIIQYAEFAV
+714 SGSESIIQYAQFAIG
-728 YPTGGYYG
+728 PTGGIH
-736 DGAQAAMARVDAAIE
+736 GAGAEEAMARVDAAIA
-751 KLKSGSYHAKK
+751 KLKTASYHVKK
-762 FQSLGRQGTEELVL
+762 TEGYPEHGELVQS
-776 TEEFWQYGDTLV
+776 EEILQYGGDLAVAIYNEGT
-788 TAMYY
+788 
-793 DAGRYSHCAVETGDD
+793 YSHCFVESGDD
-808 RIMDGWYGYTY
+808 RLWDGWYNYSY
-819 FSGPYDSFYFPAGQS
+819 YPGPYDSFYFPEGQS
-834 VISDREITFLYSYST
+834 VISDNEITFLYSSSQ
-849 AADDNPL
+849 ASEDNPL
-856 TRYTYRFDESGNLT
+856 TRCTYRFDKQGNIT
-870 EIEHVSFDSMY
+870 EIEREGFGWGAYVVRYTFL
-881 NGYRVKCIIEP
+881 E
-892 TPEAEIRAQVEAYRQ
+892 TPESEIQQTVADMKENDYNLFLS
-907 EYEGK
+907 

>member
-104 KDARKIRGGWECEG
+104 KNARKVQGGWECEG

-271 IEQRSD
+271 VEKQED
-277 PDAALLRSSRE
+277 PEAALVQSSRQNPE
-288 TPEDFTPAVLPQS
+288 TFAPATAPASL
-301 EENPDWGLEM
+301 ENPDWGVTSYVSEC
-311 SVADLTPT
+311 TPT
-319 GGSLML
+319 GGTLTLVIEERFCQS
-325 GITEKLH
+325 
-332 LATEN
+332 
-337 LKLSDSFLETW
+337 SDSIAITDASLERW
-348 NGESWEPLPS
+348 NGTDWEEVPGLSGGKILTFGAMGFAQS
-358 RSGDGQV
+358 RTYATDTWP
-365 IRLSY
+365 I
-370 GFGGSFDRS
+370 
-379 SEICCEPMDWSAVYG
+379 PMDWSLRYG
-394 SLAAGDYRI
+394 SLSDGDYR
-403 VVTVTDDTRT
+403 VKAVMKSDTQSAT
-413 DLFRV
+413 FYA
-418 PFHIYREALPSAQE
+418 PFQIYREALPSAE
-432 AAVARCENAL
+432 ESALARCTAAL
-442 STLENQ
+442 QSLYQ
-448 LAFVVRRSEKNFLDD
+448 RGYYSILISQKQAFGD
-463 GLSPVCQV
+463 GLSPVLRLTRM
-471 GINGREYRVDYF
+471 GNTERSDYY
-483 AGEFPVSTDRGS
+483 AGNF
-495 VNGYIREGL
+495 
-504 VNSELASFSLN
+504 LASSKVENYSFTEGSPTDWTGPFTLN
-515 RNRKFLFPEGDS
+515 QNRRFLFPEGQSTISDQ
-527 LISDG
+527 LIS
-532 EIRFRSV
+532 FRSAWADPDGNTYYGTESYSFDSSGNLISV
-539 WTDQTGNICQG
+539 DRVVENTEKLLVAHDRMEVITQDTEECTD
-550 TDQYLFDETGSLKQ
+550 YLYEA
-564 IDRLEQSID
+564 
-573 GEILLHQRLEVLSTD
+573 STQ
-588 PYSSYISSAPSLDYT
+588 APENSFEA
-603 DSYTSGGDSP
+603 SENSP
-613 WSIYLRVDDDLL
+613 WKIFFRVDDDYL
-625 TPTGGYIYVSWQGV
+625 TPTGGEVWVAWNGL
-639 GAGNYTMGDSYWLE
+639 GAGSYTIDSVFWLE
-653 RKVQEGKGT
+653 KMGSRNWE
-662 DGWQRILG
+662 RLLG
-670 SDAAF
+670 SDVTC
-675 PFGVALDKLSSR
+675 PFDGSFSTLSSR
-687 AQIFHLDWSDAYGSL
+687 TQMIQTDWSPVYGSL
-702 DAGVYRLGTRFY
+702 DAGLYRMGAKFFNGS
-714 KDDQSIIQYAEFAV
+714 QSLTQYAEFTIGAV
-728 YPTGGYYG
+728 GGIYG
-736 DGAQAAMARVDAAIE
+736 DGAEAAIARVDAAIA
-751 KLKSGSYHAKK
+751 KLKSGPYHAKQ
-762 FQSLGRQGTEELVL
+762 FSRHGGDDCL
-776 TEEFWQYGDTLV
+776 TEEYWSMGEDMAVCFYN
-788 TAMYY
+788 
-793 DAGRYSHCAVETGDD
+793 DAGSYSHSIVESGED
-808 RIMDGWYGYTY
+808 RLWANWCDYDT
-819 FSGPYDSFYFPAGQS
+819 SRQPYYSIYFPEGES
-834 VISDREITFLYSYST
+834 VISDREISFLYSFSSN
-849 AADDNPL
+849 AWCNPL
-856 TRYTYRFDESGNLT
+856 YRYTYRFDEQGNLT
-870 EIEHVSFDSMY
+870 ELEWYFVQDGPEATIRY
-881 NGYRVKCIIEP
+881 CLEP
-892 TPEAEIRAQVEAYRQ
+892 TTETEVQ
-907 EYEGK
+907 EKLQQLRTENGT

>member
-83 IVAVSLLCASLI
+83 IVAVSLLCASII

-104 KDARKIRGGWECEG
+104 KNARKVRGGWECEG

-271 IEQRSD
+271 VEKQED
-277 PDAALLRSSRE
+277 PEAALVQSSRQNPE
-288 TPEDFTPAVLPQS
+288 TFAPATAPASL
-301 EENPDWGLEM
+301 ENPDWGVTSYVSEC
-311 SVADLTPT
+311 TPT
-319 GGSLML
+319 GGTLTLVIEERFCQS
-325 GITEKLH
+325 
-332 LATEN
+332 
-337 LKLSDSFLETW
+337 SDSIAITDASLERW
-348 NGESWEPLPS
+348 NGTDWEEVPGLSGGKILTFGAMGFAQS
-358 RSGDGQV
+358 RTYATDTWP
-365 IRLSY
+365 I
-370 GFGGSFDRS
+370 
-379 SEICCEPMDWSAVYG
+379 PMDWSLRYG
-394 SLAAGDYRI
+394 SLSDGDYR
-403 VVTVTDDTRT
+403 VKAVMKSDTQSAT
-413 DLFRV
+413 FYA
-418 PFHIYREALPSAQE
+418 PFQIYREALPSAE
-432 AAVARCENAL
+432 ESALARCAAAL
-442 STLENQ
+442 QSLYQ
-448 LAFVVRRSEKNFLDD
+448 RGCYSILISQKQAFGD
-463 GLSPVCQV
+463 GLSPVLRLTRM
-471 GINGREYRVDYF
+471 GNTERSDYY
-483 AGEFPVSTDRGS
+483 AGNF
-495 VNGYIREGL
+495 
-504 VNSELASFSLN
+504 LASSKVENYSFTEGSPTDWTGPFTLSQN
-515 RNRKFLFPEGDS
+515 RRFLFPEGQSTISDQ
-527 LISDG
+527 LIS
-532 EIRFRSV
+532 FRSAWADPDGNTYYGTESYSFDSSGNLISV
-539 WTDQTGNICQG
+539 DRVVENTEKVLVAHDRMEVITQDREECTD
-550 TDQYLFDETGSLKQ
+550 YLYEA
-564 IDRLEQSID
+564 
-573 GEILLHQRLEVLSTD
+573 STQ
-588 PYSSYISSAPSLDYT
+588 APENSFEA
-603 DSYTSGGDSP
+603 SENSP
-613 WSIYLRVDDDLL
+613 WKIFFRVDDDYL
-625 TPTGGYIYVSWQGV
+625 TPTGGEVWVAWNGL
-639 GAGNYTMGDSYWLE
+639 GAGSYTIDSVFWLE
-653 RKVQEGKGT
+653 KMGSRSWE
-662 DGWQRILG
+662 RLLG
-670 SDAAF
+670 SDVTC
-675 PFGVALDKLSSR
+675 PFDGSFSTLSSR
-687 AQIFHLDWSDAYGSL
+687 TQMIQTDWSPVYGFL
-702 DAGVYRLGTRFY
+702 DAGLYRMGAKFFNGS
-714 KDDQSIIQYAEFAV
+714 QSLTQYAEFTIGAV
-728 YPTGGYYG
+728 GGIYG
-736 DGAQAAMARVDAAIE
+736 DGAEAAIARVDAAIA
-751 KLKSGSYHAKK
+751 KLKSGPYHAKQ
-762 FQSLGRQGTEELVL
+762 FSRHGGDDCL
-776 TEEFWQYGDTLV
+776 TEEYWSMGEDMAVCFYN
-788 TAMYY
+788 
-793 DAGRYSHCAVETGDD
+793 DAGSYSHSIIDSGED
-808 RIMDGWYGYTY
+808 RLWANWCDYDT
-819 FSGPYDSFYFPAGQS
+819 SRQPYYSIYFPEGES
-834 VISDREITFLYSYST
+834 VISDREISFLYSFSSN
-849 AADDNPL
+849 AWCNPL
-856 TRYTYRFDESGNLT
+856 YRYTYRFDEQGNLT
-870 EIEHVSFDSMY
+870 ELEWYFVQDGPEATIRY
-881 NGYRVKCIIEP
+881 CLEP
-892 TPEAEIRAQVEAYRQ
+892 TTETEVQ
-907 EYEGK
+907 EKLQQLRTENGT

>member
-132 YIPAGINDNTRQ
+132 YIPAGVSDNTRQ

-271 IEQRSD
+271 VEKQED
-277 PDAALLRSSRE
+277 PEAALVQSSRQNPE
-288 TPEDFTPAVLPQS
+288 TFAPATAPASL
-301 EENPDWGLEM
+301 ENPDWGVTSYVSEC
-311 SVADLTPT
+311 TPT
-319 GGSLML
+319 GGTLTLEIEERFCQS
-325 GITEKLH
+325 
-332 LATEN
+332 
-337 LKLSDSFLETW
+337 SDSIAITDASLERW
-348 NGESWEPLPS
+348 NGTDWEEVPGLSGGKILTFGAMGFAQS
-358 RSGDGQV
+358 RPYATDTWP
-365 IRLSY
+365 I
-370 GFGGSFDRS
+370 
-379 SEICCEPMDWSAVYG
+379 PMDWSLRYG
-394 SLAAGDYRI
+394 SLSDGDYR
-403 VVTVTDDTRT
+403 VKAVMKSDTQSAT
-413 DLFRV
+413 FYA
-418 PFHIYREALPSAQE
+418 PFQIYREALPSAE
-432 AAVARCENAL
+432 ESALARCTAAL
-442 STLENQ
+442 QSLYQ
-448 LAFVVRRSEKNFLDD
+448 RGCYSILISQKQAFGD
-463 GLSPVCQV
+463 GLSPVLRLTRM
-471 GINGREYRVDYF
+471 GNTERSDYY
-483 AGEFPVSTDRGS
+483 AGNF
-495 VNGYIREGL
+495 
-504 VNSELASFSLN
+504 LASSKVENYSFTEESPTDWTEPFTLSQN
-515 RNRKFLFPEGDS
+515 RRFLFPEGQS
-527 LISDG
+527 TISEQLIS
-532 EIRFRSV
+532 FRSA
-539 WTDQTGNICQG
+539 WADPDGNTYYG
-550 TDQYLFDETGSLKQ
+550 
-564 IDRLEQSID
+564 
-573 GEILLHQRLEVLSTD
+573 
-588 PYSSYISSAPSLDYT
+588 T
-603 DSYTSGGDSP
+603 DSYSFDSSGNLIGVDRVVENTEKVLVAHDRMEVITLDAEECTDYLYEASTQAPENSFEASDNSP
-613 WSIYLRVDDDLL
+613 WKIFFRVDDDYL
-625 TPTGGYIYVSWQGV
+625 TPTGGEVWVAWNGL
-639 GAGNYTMGDSYWLE
+639 GAGSYTIDSVFWLE
-653 RKVQEGKGT
+653 KMGSRNWE
-662 DGWQRILG
+662 RLLG
-670 SDAAF
+670 SNVTC
-675 PFGVALDKLSSR
+675 PFDGSFSTLSSR
-687 AQIFHLDWSDAYGSL
+687 TQMIRTDWSPVYGFL
-702 DAGVYRLGTRFY
+702 DAGLYRMGAKFFNGS
-714 KDDQSIIQYAEFAV
+714 QSLIQYAEFTIGAV
-728 YPTGGYYG
+728 GGIYG
-736 DGAQAAMARVDAAIE
+736 DGAEAAIARVDAAIV
-751 KLKSGSYHAKK
+751 KLKSGPYHAKQ
-762 FQSLGRQGTEELVL
+762 FSRHGGDDCFTEEYWSMGEDMAVC
-776 TEEFWQYGDTLV
+776 FYNN
-788 TAMYY
+788 
-793 DAGRYSHCAVETGDD
+793 AGSYSHSIVDSGED
-808 RIMDGWYGYTY
+808 RLWADWCDYDT
-819 FSGPYDSFYFPAGQS
+819 SRQPYYSIYFPEGES
-834 VISDREITFLYSYST
+834 VISDREISFLYSFSSN
-849 AADDNPL
+849 AWCNPL
-856 TRYTYRFDESGNLT
+856 YRYTYRFDEQGNLT
-870 EIEHVSFDSMY
+870 ELEWYFVQDGPEATVRY
-881 NGYRVKCIIEP
+881 CLEP
-892 TPEAEIRAQVEAYRQ
+892 TTETEVQ
-907 EYEGK
+907 EKLQQLRTENGT